1 MNILYDSSTWY
12 VADYPGCGIE
22 LVDKS
27 AGRGTF
33 LEGSMANKV
42 RMSMQHIFEDGP
54 GVESMDEFLGYFDA
68 LLTTPLTL
76 H

>member
-27 AGRGTF
+27 TGRGTF

-42 RMSMQHIFEDGP
+42 RLSMLHIFEDEP

-68 LLTTPLTL
+68 LLTTRLTL

>member
-1 MNILYDSSTWY
+1 MNVLYDSSTWY
-12 VADYPGCGIE
+12 VADYPGCGVE

-27 AGRGTF
+27 SRRSTF
-33 LEGSMANKV
+33 LEGHMAHKV
-42 RMSMQHIFEDGP
+42 RMSMLNIVEDEP

-68 LLTTPLTL
+68 LLTTPVTL